1 MLRQTARG
9 LRTISR
15 KYFQRLL
22 NKNDVTGSL
31 THSPEVKHKQGAMNR
46 SYRNVCVCVISLP
59 LSIQYTYMCTY
70 VCMHSYRC
78 TYIDKWGFLGG
89 PDGK

>member
-46 SYRNVCVCVISLP
+46 SYRNVCVCV
-59 LSIQYTYMCTY
+59 
-70 VCMHSYRC
+70 
-78 TYIDKWGFLGG
+78 
-89 PDGK
+89 